1 MTGRAGAAP
10 AGCERMHTVTMAAL
24 DVPTLRQLYHG
35 ILRIRLI
42 EERIA
47 AIYPEQQMRCPV
59 HLSIGQEA
67 AAVGVCAHLTQNDW
81 VMSGHRSHGHYL
93 AKGGSLKAMMAEIYG
108 KVTGCTRGKGGSM
121 HLVDLKAGFLG
132 AVPIVGSTIPMAV
145 GASWG
150 SRLQRQDRLVVS
162 FFGEAATEE
171 GVFHEAVNFAALKR
185 LPVLFVCENNFYSV
199 YSPLSV
205 RQPANREVYEMAK
218 AHGIATWQGDGNDI
232 ASVYQ
237 IAGRAAA
244 HARSGA
250 GPAFIELKTYRWRE
264 HCGPYYDN
272 DLGYRTEAE
281 FLEWKQR
288 CPLTRVEQQLVE
300 QEVIGLSDIGRF
312 RREIDQEIDEA
323 FAFAKASPFPE
334 ASDLMTFTYAD

>member
-1 MTGRAGAAP
+1 MNTLTAAGP
-10 AGCERMHTVTMAAL
+10 DTQ
-24 DVPTLRQLYHG
+24 TLRDLYRQ

-47 AIYPEQQMRCPV
+47 AVYPEQEIRCPV

-67 AAVGVCAHLTQNDW
+67 AAVAVCAHLTRNDW

-93 AKGGSLKAMMAEIYG
+93 AKGGNLKAMLAEMYG

-121 HLVDLKAGFLG
+121 HLVDLAVGFLG

-145 GASWG
+145 GAAWG
-150 SRLQRQDRLVVS
+150 SRLRGQDRLLVS

-171 GVFHEAVNFAALKR
+171 GVFHEAVNFAALKK
-185 LPVLFVCENNFYSV
+185 LPVLFVCENNLYSV

-205 RQPANREVYEMAK
+205 RQPANREVYELGK
-218 AHGIATWQGDGNDI
+218 GHGIASWQTDGNDI
-232 ASVYQ
+232 VAVYEL
-237 IAGRAAA
+237 AGRAAA

-264 HCGPYYDN
+264 HCGPHYDN
-272 DLGYRTEAE
+272 DIGYRTEAE
-281 FLEWKQR
+281 FIEWKER
-288 CPLTRVEQQLVE
+288 CPLTRLERQLLE
-300 QEVIGLSDIGRF
+300 GEAIEASHIGRF
-312 RREIDQEIDEA
+312 RAEIDQEIDEA
-323 FAFAKASPFPE
+323 LAFAKSSPFPHVSE
-334 ASDLMTFTYAD
+334 LTAFTYAD